1 MNKYKFIAIDIDGT
15 LLNDEKVLLDKTK
28 KDLHLAHEKGTIVCI
43 CTGRGYPAAR
53 PYIEQIGLNIPL
65 ILYNGSRVRMSY
77 DDTILYNQIIEQNVA
92 TDVFNLINKYNGTCC
107 FWKEDTLYFN
117 KNDEYAVY
125 YERLTKVKPNFVT
138 EINDELFTNINKFIW
153 FGDSEWLEH
162 VQNVI
167 LKGFSGVDY
176 FKSQPKLLEIV
187 PPNVNKGETLK
198 KVCETYNIAQDEVIA
213 IGDEEND
220 ISMILYAGL
229 GVAMGNAKKSVK
241 DSANYITLSNN
252 ENGVGEVIKKFIL

>member
-1 MNKYKFIAIDIDGT
+1 MNNYKFIAIDIDGT
-15 LLNDEKVLLDKTK
+15 LLDDEKVLLDETK
-28 KDLHLAHEKGTIVCI
+28 KDLHLAHKKGVVVCI

-53 PYIEQIGLNIPL
+53 PYVEQIGLNIPL
-65 ILYNGSRVRMSY
+65 ILYNGSRVRMSN
-77 DDTILYNQIIEQNVA
+77 DDTILYNQIIDHNVA
-92 TDVFNLINKYNGTCC
+92 KAVYELINKHNGTCC

-117 KNDEYAVY
+117 KNDAYAAY
-125 YERLTKVKPNFVT
+125 YEILTKIKPNFIDEV
-138 EINDELFTNINKFIW
+138 NDELFTNINKFIW

-167 LKGFSGVDY
+167 LKGFQGVDY

-198 KVCETYNIAQDEVIA
+198 YLSTSMGIKQSEVIA

-220 ISMILYAGL
+220 LSMILYAGL
-229 GVAMGNAKKSVK
+229 GVAMGNAKESVK
-241 DSANYITLSNN
+241 ANADYITISNN
-252 ENGVGEVIKKFIL
+252 ENGVGEVIRKFIL